1 MRIVIK
7 SKVNTLITLSLL
19 SLLFSCNSLDNDE
32 YKILNLTISKIV
44 FKELDPRAISDTAT
58 KYNISGSEAISII
71 DSYRKKEKYTFT
83 MSDTLVPVNI
93 SKDNWDVLHQSYY
106 FNEIENR
113 SDKAIP
119 IDFSKIE
126 YPENLKK
133 VAKAVKDENY
143 VGHYTFH
150 RVLFDKSR
158 KRAYIQIDLPEEQVR
173 FGTIGIK
180 LKKKNGNWEFE
191 K

>member
-1 MRIVIK
+1 MF
-7 SKVNTLITLSLL
+7 LL
-19 SLLFSCNSLDNDE
+19 VFFSCHSLDKDE
-32 YKILNLTISKIV
+32 YKILNLAISKYV
-44 FKELDPRAISDTAT
+44 FKELDPKAISDTAT
-58 KYNISGSEAISII
+58 KYKVSGLEAISII
-71 DSYRKKEKYTFT
+71 DSYRKNEKYTFT

-93 SKDNWDVLHQSYY
+93 SKDNWDALRQTYV

-113 SDKAIP
+113 SDKAVP
-119 IDFSKIE
+119 IDFSKVE

-133 VAKAVKDENY
+133 VTKAVKNENY

-158 KRAYIQIDLPEEQVR
+158 ERAYIQIDLPKDQVR
-173 FGTIGIK
+173 FGTVGLR
-180 LKKKNGNWEFE
+180 LKKKNVNWEFE

>member
-1 MRIVIK
+1 MRMLKESRINKLMALFV
-7 SKVNTLITLSLL
+7 LL
-19 SLLFSCNSLDNDE
+19 VFFSCNSLDNDE
-32 YKILNLTISKIV
+32 YKILNLTISKYV

-58 KYNISGSEAISII
+58 KYNISGPEAISII

-93 SKDNWDVLHQSYY
+93 PKDNRDALHQTYY

-113 SDKAIP
+113 SDKAVP
-119 IDFSKIE
+119 IDFSKVE

-133 VAKAVKDENY
+133 VTKAVKDENY

-158 KRAYIQIDLPEEQVR
+158 ERAYIQIDLPEEQVR
-173 FGTIGIK
+173 FGTIGLR